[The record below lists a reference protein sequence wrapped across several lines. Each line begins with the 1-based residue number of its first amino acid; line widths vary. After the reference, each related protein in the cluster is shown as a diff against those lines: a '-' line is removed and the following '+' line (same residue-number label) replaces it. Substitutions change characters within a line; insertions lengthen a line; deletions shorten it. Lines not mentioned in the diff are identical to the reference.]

1 MSGPFKRPL
10 AGLKVQSLKKSNQ
23 LLRSLLRKF
32 KKTRLTFDLG
42 RNKDHFYGRRAKLL
56 PAIDYLTPTS
66 FEATLDH

>member
-56 PAIDYLTPTS
+56 LWVNKGDIVLYFFTS
-66 FEATLDH
+66 

>member
-56 PAIDYLTPTS
+56 LC
-66 FEATLDH
+66 FCGVLVMQR